1 MKKLLLF
8 LLVVVFSLT
17 QLVAQESTFV
27 KGDKALNLGIGFG
40 SSYYGGYY
48 TSHMPAISA
57 SFEIGVAD
65 GILDKG
71 SIGVGGYVGYSSAKY
86 SNYWKTSNFLIGVRG
101 SFHYPLVDKLD
112 TYTGLQ
118 LGYNVFSTKYID
130 NAYSGLYNAS
140 ASSLN
145 FAWFAGAR
153 YYFANN
159 FAVMAEVGY
168 GVAYLTV
175 GVALKF

>member
-1 MKKLLLF
+1 MKKLLLS
-8 LLVVVFSLT
+8 LLVVVFTFT
-17 QLVAQESTFV
+17 QLLSQESTFK

-40 SSYYGGYY
+40 SSYYGGFY
-48 TSHMPAISA
+48 TSHMPALSA
-57 SFEIGVAD
+57 SLEVGVAD

-71 SIGVGGYVGYSSAKY
+71 SIGVGGYIGYSSAKY
-86 SNYWKTSNFLIGVRG
+86 STYWKTTNFLIGARG
-101 SFHYPLVDKLD
+101 SFHYPLVNKLD

-118 LGYNVFSTKYID
+118 LGYNVFSTKYYD
-130 NAYSGLYNAS
+130 NTYTTGGS
-140 ASSLN
+140 ASTLQ

-153 YYFANN
+153 YYFSNN
-159 FAVMAEVGY
+159 IAVFAEVGY

>member
-1 MKKLLLF
+1 MKKLLLS
-8 LLVVVFSLT
+8 LLVVVFTFT
-17 QLVAQESTFV
+17 QLLSQESTFK

-40 SSYYGGYY
+40 SSYYGGFY
-48 TSHMPAISA
+48 TSHMPALSA
-57 SFEIGVAD
+57 SLEVGVAD

-71 SIGVGGYVGYSSAKY
+71 SIGIGGYIGYSSAKY
-86 SNYWKTSNFLIGVRG
+86 STYWKTTNFLIGARG
-101 SFHYPLVDKLD
+101 SFHYPLVNKLD

-118 LGYNVFSTKYID
+118 LGYNVFSTKYYD
-130 NAYSGLYNAS
+130 THYSTGG
-140 ASSLN
+140 SSSTLQ

-153 YYFANN
+153 YYFSNN
-159 FAVMAEVGY
+159 IAVFAEVGY

>member
-1 MKKLLLF
+1 MKKLLLS
-8 LLVVVFSLT
+8 LLVVVFTFT
-17 QLVAQESTFV
+17 QLLSQESTFK

-40 SSYYGGYY
+40 SSYYGGFY
-48 TSHMPAISA
+48 TSHMPALSA
-57 SFEIGVAD
+57 SLEVGVAD

-71 SIGVGGYVGYSSAKY
+71 SIGVGGYIGYSSAKY
-86 SNYWKTSNFLIGVRG
+86 STYWKTTNFLIGARG
-101 SFHYPLVDKLD
+101 SFHYPLVNKLD

-118 LGYNVFSTKYID
+118 LGYNVFSTKY
-130 NAYSGLYNAS
+130 YNNTYTTGGS
-140 ASSLN
+140 ASTLQ

-153 YYFANN
+153 YYFSNN
-159 FAVMAEVGY
+159 IAVFAEVGY

>member
-1 MKKLLLF
+1 MKKLLL
-8 LLVVVFSLT
+8 LLIVVVFSLT
-17 QLVAQESTFV
+17 QLLAQESTFK

-40 SSYYGGYY
+40 SSYYGGFY

-57 SFEIGVAD
+57 SFEVGVAD

-71 SIGVGGYVGYSSAKY
+71 SIGVGGYIGYSSAKY
-86 SNYWKTSNFLIGVRG
+86 SIYWKTTNFLIGARG
-101 SFHYPLVDKLD
+101 SFHYPLVNKLD

-118 LGYNVFSTKYID
+118 LGYNVFSTKYLD
-130 NAYSGLYNAS
+130 NTYSTGGS
-140 ASSLN
+140 ASTLQ

-153 YYFANN
+153 YYLSKN
-159 FAVMAEVGY
+159 FGLMAEVGY
-168 GVAYLTV
+168 GVAYLTI